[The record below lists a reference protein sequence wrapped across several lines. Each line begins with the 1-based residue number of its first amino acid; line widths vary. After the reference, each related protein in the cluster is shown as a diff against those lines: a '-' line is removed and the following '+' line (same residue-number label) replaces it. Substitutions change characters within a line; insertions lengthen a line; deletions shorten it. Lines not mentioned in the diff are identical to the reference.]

1 MIKGPQDGETRRL
14 APHQFRMG
22 WKMGL
27 EPTVSRATIWRFNQ
41 LSYIHHIG
49 APKGTRTP
57 GLLLRRQLLYP
68 AELLAH
74 MGHGLRPAPRSHLLF
89 GQGPLPRRN
98 ASISTA
104 ASRSQHTPPCW
115 RYYGGLR
122 RKLSRGAGDGN
133 RTHTTSLEGW
143 GSTTEL
149 HLRILRRGLLY
160 HGSPLASRVFP
171 GFFSES
177 KKRPRPVPRG
187 KRFLSWF
194 PCLTSSPKPALR
206 PLR

>member
-1 MIKGPQDGETRRL
+1 MDTNLKRGQKNNALHQCEVRDLGAAACRWLGWRDSNPRDDGVKVRCLTAWRQPSIENTE
-14 APHQFRMG
+14 PNFRKLNPVFRVG

-74 MGHGLRPAPRSHLLF
+74 LLARTHF
-89 GQGPLPRRN
+89 
-98 ASISTA
+98 
-104 ASRSQHTPPCW
+104 
-115 RYYGGLR
+115 
-122 RKLSRGAGDGN
+122 GAGDGN

-149 HLRILRRGLLY
+149 HPRISRRELL
-160 HGSPLASRVFP
+160 
-171 GFFSES
+171 
-177 KKRPRPVPRG
+177 
-187 KRFLSWF
+187 
-194 PCLTSSPKPALR
+194 
-206 PLR
+206 